1 MSLPVGSHQ
10 ASIRKRLKELKRSAV
25 PAGRVPL
32 SHSWPAPSERPT
44 SQGGFAACPAPL
56 RSAGLLLPPG
66 PPCLLHS
73 WPAPSE
79 RPTSQGG
86 FAACPAPLRSA
97 RLLPP
102 PGPPCLL
109 HSWPAPSER

>member
-44 SQGGFAACPAPL
+44 SQGGFAAWSPPL
-56 RSAGLLLPPG
+56 RSGGLLLPPNG
-66 PPCLLHS
+66 APRFQEAVSLRLWPSPPAGEHCFPPEPLSSRFQIVPPLAGEELL
-73 WPAPSE
+73 
-79 RPTSQGG
+79 
-86 FAACPAPLRSA
+86 
-97 RLLPP
+97 
-102 PGPPCLL
+102 
-109 HSWPAPSER
+109 

>member
-44 SQGGFAACPAPL
+44 SQGGFAACPPPL
-56 RSAGLLLPPG
+56 RSGGLLLPLDPPRYNPHPG
-66 PPCLLHS
+66 TSPSPHPPHFSPTVRALARCRRR
-73 WPAPSE
+73 
-79 RPTSQGG
+79 RP
-86 FAACPAPLRSA
+86 P
-97 RLLPP
+97 
-102 PGPPCLL
+102 
-109 HSWPAPSER
+109 